1 MINGNS
7 HQLGE
12 VSPMVVDT
20 RATDTGLSHDTF
32 AAMVGQMIVQ
42 CKALLRQQLEHKA
55 TTQPLLYDQ
64 ERIGRIMA
72 EFEAG
77 SAEVQD
83 AIAARVLSRLTH
95 HVQQEVMRV
104 LQDALADATQSLE
117 DPVWERSD
125 GNWA

>member
-1 MINGNS
+1 MA
-7 HQLGE
+7 
-12 VSPMVVDT
+12 VDT
-20 RATDTGLSHDTF
+20 RASDRGLSHDTLT
-32 AAMVGQMIVQ
+32 AMVGQMVVQ

-55 TTQPLLYDQ
+55 TKQPELYDQ

-77 SAEVQD
+77 SADIQD

-104 LQDALADATQSLE
+104 LQDALADAAQSLE
-117 DPVWERSD
+117 DPLWERNG
-125 GNWA
+125 GNWPSASHGKIGMTEP